1 MSTKT
6 LVDCERRRVNL
17 SAGSDKS
24 SARLA
29 TKYKWYNEFL
39 ARYPDRDHYPS
50 ILKSL
55 VPADGL
61 KLIIR
66 IKGPAPVP
74 AENYPKSCH
83 EIFEQFA
90 QEPF

>member
-1 MSTKT
+1 MSTPLT
-6 LVDCERRRVNL
+6 YRRVVTKVQP
-17 SAGSDKS
+17 DWT
-24 SARLA
+24 

-39 ARYPDRDHYPS
+39 ARYPDRDHYPT